1 METTLEMYDGEVY
14 GFKVSQYGRDHG
26 YLDYR
31 TLANII
37 GECMLNNTIRS
48 ATHTDW
54 EIVAGEFD
62 QQVMSDY
69 IISAEGY
76 RFLRD
81 FTDELVFYNE
91 KLDIYV
97 WAITHYGTRWDYVL
111 TNVKLE
117 EMRKNA

>member
-1 METTLEMYDGEVY
+1 METTIEMYDGEVY
-14 GFKVSQYGRDHG
+14 GFKVSQYGRDNG

-37 GECMLNNTIRS
+37 GDCIGNNTIRS

-69 IISAEGY
+69 IISADGY

-81 FTDELVFYNE
+81 YTDELVFYNE
-91 KLDIYV
+91 NLDIYV

-117 EMRKNA
+117 EMR

>member
-14 GFKVSQYGRDHG
+14 GFKVSQYGIDNG

-37 GECMLNNTIRS
+37 YEHIPNNRIRE
-48 ATHTDW
+48 ATLEDW
-54 EIVAGEFD
+54 EIVAGKFD
-62 QQVMSDY
+62 RAVMSDY
-69 IISAEGY
+69 IISADGY

-81 FTDELVFYNE
+81 YTDELVFYNE

-97 WAITHYGTRWDYVL
+97 WAVTHTGTRWDYVL
-111 TNVKLE
+111 TNIKLK
-117 EMRKNA
+117 EMRRHA

>member
-1 METTLEMYDGEVY
+1 METILEMYDGEVY

-37 GECMLNNTIRS
+37 GEYILNNRIRE
-48 ATHTDW
+48 ATLDDW
-54 EIVAGEFD
+54 EIVAGEFN
-62 QQVMSDY
+62 QAVITDY

-91 KLDIYV
+91 NLDVYV
-97 WAITHYGTRWDYVL
+97 WAITHSGTRWDYVL
-111 TNVKLE
+111 TNVKLKE
-117 EMRKNA
+117 VRRHA